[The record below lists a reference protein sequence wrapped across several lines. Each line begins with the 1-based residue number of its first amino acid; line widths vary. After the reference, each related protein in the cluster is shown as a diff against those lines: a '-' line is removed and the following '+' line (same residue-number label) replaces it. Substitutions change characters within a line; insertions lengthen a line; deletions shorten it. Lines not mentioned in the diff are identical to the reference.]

1 MKVIRNPNGII
12 KNTFGV
18 SLSLSAKFS
27 HPDMIG
33 KMVGSSLDRIT
44 TAKKQKR
51 SLEMLSNEE
60 LINAGLVRVEDIRE
74 TVFEEKAIIEKP
86 IKLRSMSNR
95 TKTKVRKKIIAFA
108 RIEPKLTFATLTFT
122 NQVSDKIGISIFSKF
137 LENYAKL
144 NSNFQYIWVAE
155 KQTKNETFKENIHF
169 HLISNQYWKIKK
181 TWSYWIELQS
191 KHGIKPRNEA
201 FNPSSA
207 FDVKKI
213 SSTNLKSIGNYLTK
227 YVTKNA
233 SQFECQVWNCSK
245 KISTLYTD
253 FYSDDSFLKQL
264 ERLES
269 AGLLGG
275 NLKTYEQEYCSVTT
289 IPLNRITTKFY
300 SNLDIKNN
308 QVWKQKKS

>member
-12 KNTFGV
+12 KNSPGV

-33 KMVGSSLDRIT
+33 KMVGSSLDRLPT
-44 TAKKQKR
+44 MKKQKMVT
-51 SLEMLSNEE
+51 EKLSNEE
-60 LINAGLVRVEDIRE
+60 LLKSGLIEIEDNYGKDG
-74 TVFEEKAIIEKP
+74 EKNKEVKIIEKV

-95 TKTKVRKKIIAFA
+95 TKSKIRKKIIVFS
-108 RIEPKLTFATLTFT
+108 RIVEKLTFATLTFT
-122 NQVSDKIGISIFSKF
+122 NQVGDKTGIFIFSKF
-137 LENYAKL
+137 LENYTKL

-155 KQTKNETFKENIHF
+155 KQTKNEVFKENIHF

-181 TWSYWIELQS
+181 TWNYWIELQS
-191 KHGIKPRNEA
+191 KHGIKPRNES

-213 SSTNLKSIGNYLTK
+213 SSNNLKSIGNYLTK
-227 YVTKNA
+227 YVTKNS

-245 KISTLYTD
+245 KISKLYTD
-253 FYSDDSFLKQL
+253 FYSDMSFINQF

-289 IPLNRITTKFY
+289 IPLNRITKKFY
-300 SNLDIKNN
+300 TRGL
-308 QVWKQKKS
+308 